1 MAFHLYPQVIP
12 QFCNTGGFGPRRG
25 LTPASPCPWVA
36 HLVSGRILATL
47 PLIAPASDS
56 LSLRL
61 HGFYNIPLNHL
72 PPRRPNTGGRC
83 QHTLAGS
90 FYKRHAV
97 RQLAN
102 ARGADQRIPPTACQC
117 RGSEALSSPSR
128 GAFHLSL
135 TVLVHYRWPG
145 VFAPWRV
152 VPPASHR
159 ISRVPWYSGI
169 PSSNPAPGV
178 RYGTLTRSGGPSQTL
193 RVPRAPLLC
202 AGPKTAA
209 DAILQPQRPLPFQ
222 TASLVWAPTRFARH
236 YYGPLHHSTSR
247 RCGGIAGCPTI
258 LLILLPRGT
267 EMFQFPRF
275 PPAVLPRWSRPITDG
290 GLPHSDSVGSSLACS
305 SPTTFRRA
313 PRPSSAPGP

>member
-97 RQLAN
+97 RRQGIRRCTL
-102 ARGADQRIPPTACQC
+102 RIPPTACQC

-159 ISRVPWYSGI
+159 VSRAPWYSGSCSRM
-169 PSSNPAPGV
+169 PDEGV
-178 RYGTLTRSGGPSQTL
+178 RYGTLTRSGGPFQTL
-193 RVPRAPLLC
+193 RVPSSPTRCRLATTEQ
-202 AGPKTAA
+202 A
-209 DAILQPQRPLPFQ
+209 LQPQRPRPYNREPGLG
-222 TASLVWAPTRFARH
+222 ARP
-236 YYGPLHHSTSR
+236 G
-247 RCGGIAGCPTI
+247 
-258 LLILLPRGT
+258 
-267 EMFQFPRF
+267 
-275 PPAVLPRWSRPITDG
+275 
-290 GLPHSDSVGSSLACS
+290 SLA
-305 SPTTFRRA
+305 TTTGLSTHRT
-313 PRPSSAPGP
+313 PVL

>member
-1 MAFHLYPQVIP
+1 LAFHLYPQVIP

-36 HLVSGRILATL
+36 HLVSGRILATHYQS
-47 PLIAPASDS
+47 PASDS

-61 HGFYNIPLNHL
+61 HGFSCCLRCRLTCSLRAI
-72 PPRRPNTGGRC
+72 RGGRC

-97 RQLAN
+97 RRQGIRRCTL
-102 ARGADQRIPPTACQC
+102 RIPPTACQC

-145 VFAPWRV
+145 VSAPWRV

-159 ISRVPWYSGI
+159 VSRAPWYSGTCSRV
-169 PSSNPAPGV
+169 PDQGV

-193 RVPRAPLLC
+193 RVPSSPTRRRHV
-202 AGPKTAA
+202 AA
-209 DAILQPQRPLPFQ
+209 TTEHALQPQRPPACAGEPGLGADPVRSPLLRVSPLTHLPVCERDGQ
-222 TASLVWAPTRFARH
+222 LPNHPVDSASSG
-236 YYGPLHHSTSR
+236 Y
-247 RCGGIAGCPTI
+247 
-258 LLILLPRGT
+258 
-267 EMFQFPRF
+267 
-275 PPAVLPRWSRPITDG
+275 
-290 GLPHSDSVGSSLACS
+290 
-305 SPTTFRRA
+305 
-313 PRPSSAPGP
+313 

>member
-1 MAFHLYPQVIP
+1 
-12 QFCNTGGFGPRRG
+12 
-25 LTPASPCPWVA
+25 
-36 HLVSGRILATL
+36 VS
-47 PLIAPASDS
+47 
-56 LSLRL
+56 
-61 HGFYNIPLNHL
+61 N
-72 PPRRPNTGGRC
+72 
-83 QHTLAGS
+83 
-90 FYKRHAV
+90 
-97 RQLAN
+97 
-102 ARGADQRIPPTACQC
+102 RIPPTACQC

-159 ISRVPWYSGI
+159 VSRAPWYSGI
-169 PSSNPAPGV
+169 PSTNPVAGV

-193 RVPRAPLLC
+193 RVPATPLMCDCCQPPMPSYNPSAHDL
-202 AGPKTAA
+202 
-209 DAILQPQRPLPFQ
+209 LQPRAWFGRRPGSLATTTGLSTQRCP
-222 TASLVWAPTRFARH
+222 
-236 YYGPLHHSTSR
+236 HHL
-247 RCGGIAGCPTI
+247 GGIAGCPTI

-267 EMFQFPRF
+267 EMFQFPRC